1 MARFAFGG
9 VMRNF
14 LYSLEDYF
22 EALAE
27 EHAGRFM
34 RRPAQLMSFTCAI
47 LGDAIGACVDRASLF
62 PSHR

>member
-1 MARFAFGG
+1 
-9 VMRNF
+9 MRNL

-27 EHAGRFM
+27 EHAGRLM

-47 LGDAIGACVDRASLF
+47 LGDAIGARADRASLF

>member
-27 EHAGRFM
+27 EHEGRLM
-34 RRPAQLMSFTCAI
+34 RRLAQLMSFTCAI
-47 LGDAIGACVDRASLF
+47 LGDAIGNRADRASLF

>member
-1 MARFAFGG
+1 
-9 VMRNF
+9 MRNF

-27 EHAGRFM
+27 EHRGRLM